1 VGGGRLAVPDIPFDE
16 EAPMS
21 TRTDPWPAGTPCWVD
36 LSVPDVAA
44 AVAFY
49 SEVIGWTFV
58 DTGPDYGGYHI
69 AQMDERA
76 AAGIGPIMQEGQ
88 PAAWTVYL
96 ASDDVDAT
104 AKLVG
109 EHGGSLYAGPMDIAG
124 NGRMLI
130 AADPTGGVF
139 GVWQQTGMIG
149 SGFQDEPGSFVWDD
163 ARLTDPDAGKRFYA
177 DVFGFRYTPLGADD
191 ADMADY
197 ETFTV
202 PGGPPERPAG
212 GIGGMMGAPPGTPS
226 HWLPYFMAADTD
238 AAVAVA
244 GDGGGTVLMAPENT
258 PYGRIAIVQ
267 DPFGAV
273 FGLIGTP
280 TEE

>member
-1 VGGGRLAVPDIPFDE
+1 
-16 EAPMS
+16 MS

-49 SEVIGWTFV
+49 ADVIGWTFV
-58 DTGPDYGGYHI
+58 DTGADYGGYHI
-69 AQMDERA
+69 AQVDGRA
-76 AAGIGPIMQEGQ
+76 AAGVGPIMQEGQ

-104 AKLVG
+104 AKVIG
-109 EHGGSLYAGPMDIAG
+109 EHGGSIFAGPMDIPD

-149 SGFQDEPGSFVWDD
+149 SMVVDEPGAFVWDD
-163 ARLTDPDAGKRFYA
+163 ARLHDVEAGKRFYA
-177 DVFGFRYTPLGADD
+177 DVFGFTYAPLGPEAGEGP
-191 ADMADY
+191 ADY
-197 ETFTV
+197 ETFSV
-202 PGGPPERPAG
+202 GDRPAG
-212 GIGGMMGAPPGTPS
+212 GIGGMMGAPSGTPS
-226 HWLPYFMAADTD
+226 HWLPYFTVADAD
-238 AAVAVA
+238 AAAEAV
-244 GDGGGTVLMAPENT
+244 GDGGGTVLMAPETT
-258 PYGRIAIVQ
+258 PFGRIGVVT

-273 FGLIGTP
+273 FGLHSPPPGQ
-280 TEE
+280 

>member
-1 VGGGRLAVPDIPFDE
+1 
-16 EAPMS
+16 MS
-21 TRTDPWPAGTPCWVD
+21 TRTEPWPAGTPCWVD
-36 LSVPDVAA
+36 LSVPDVAG

-69 AQMDERA
+69 AQVDGRA
-76 AAGIGPIMQEGQ
+76 AAGVGPVMQEGQ
-88 PAAWTVYL
+88 PSAWTVYL

-109 EHGGSLYAGPMDIAG
+109 EHGGSIFAGPMDIAG

-149 SGFQDEPGSFVWDD
+149 SAVVDEPGAFVWSD
-163 ARLTDPDAGKRFYA
+163 ARLTDVDAGKRFYA
-177 DVFGFRYTPLGADD
+177 DVFGFRYAPLGPEAGETG
-191 ADMADY
+191 DY
-197 ETFTV
+197 ETFV
-202 PGGPPERPAG
+202 APGAPDRPAG

-226 HWLPYFMAADTD
+226 HWLAYFTVADADAAADAVG
-238 AAVAVA
+238 AA
-244 GDGGGTVLMAPENT
+244 DGRVLRAPETT
-258 PYGRIAIVQ
+258 PFGRIGVVV

-273 FGLIGTP
+273 FGLHSAPAG
-280 TEE
+280 